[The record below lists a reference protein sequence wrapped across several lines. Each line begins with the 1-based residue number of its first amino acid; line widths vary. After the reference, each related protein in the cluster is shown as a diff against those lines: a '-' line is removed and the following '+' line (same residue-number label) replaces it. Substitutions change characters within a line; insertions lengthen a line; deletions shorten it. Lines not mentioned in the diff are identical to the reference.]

1 MFKIRGQDGSG
12 KIQRRTDGLHK
23 RPEEGYRKTDVLCDE
38 TLGRIEF
45 GGRYGFTDQL
55 SAYGWANYTFGS
67 DYDATTVGLGLN
79 YAF

>member
-1 MFKIRGQDGSG
+1 MQTIVDGDEVNITGLG
-12 KIQRRTDGLHK
+12 KVNTL
-23 RPEEGYRKTDVLCDE
+23 EDE

-79 YAF
+79 CAW

>member
-1 MFKIRGQDGSG
+1 MQTIVDGDEVNITGLG
-12 KIQRRTDGLHK
+12 KVNTLD
-23 RPEEGYRKTDVLCDE
+23 DE
-38 TLGRIEF
+38 TLGRIEL
-45 GGRYGFTDQL
+45 GGRYGFTDQF

>member
-1 MFKIRGQDGSG
+1 MQTIVDGDEVNITGLG
-12 KIQRRTDGLHK
+12 KTNTLD
-23 RPEEGYRKTDVLCDE
+23 DE
-38 TLGRIEF
+38 TLGRIEL

>member
-1 MFKIRGQDGSG
+1 MG
-12 KIQRRTDGLHK
+12 KVNTLD
-23 RPEEGYRKTDVLCDE
+23 DE
-38 TLGRIEF
+38 TLGRIEL